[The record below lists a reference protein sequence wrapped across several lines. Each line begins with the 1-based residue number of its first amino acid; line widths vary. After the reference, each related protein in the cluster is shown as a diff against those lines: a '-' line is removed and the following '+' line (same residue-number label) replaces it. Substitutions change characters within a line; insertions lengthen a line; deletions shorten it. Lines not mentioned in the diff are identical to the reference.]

1 MKGICGAECSECV
14 LYKNNSCEGCEKTN
28 GCPFCKKCWIAKYIE
43 VGGEENFKKLQKELI
58 NEFNSLNIS
67 GLPKIKELYPLHG
80 EFVNLEYT
88 LPNGEKIKYLNNNE
102 SYLGNQVECEFND
115 ENLKRYFGIIANMTF
130 LLVSEYDEDGSN
142 PEIVVYKK
150 R

>member
-1 MKGICGAECSECV
+1 M
-14 LYKNNSCEGCEKTN
+14 
-28 GCPFCKKCWIAKYIE
+28 
-43 VGGEENFKKLQKELI
+43 
-58 NEFNSLNIS
+58 
-67 GLPKIKELYPLHG
+67 PKIKELYPLHG